1 MRKHLVDG
9 LATTAVALTLV
20 AALAASPGWVAAAD
34 EGSGDAHPS
43 RSDVRA
49 ARDAA
54 DGKAA
59 EVASVQARLAS
70 AQGRLRDTAVR
81 VAQAEEAFNRARWD
95 YREARRDQRAAER
108 IHAAT
113 ETQLG
118 GMRDQYVDVVVSSYE
133 MSPSLTAMAAILES
147 DGIASVVD
155 RTASLQ
161 NAQAAMDQ
169 VYDDYDAAALLAG
182 VSSDQATQA
191 RLAADALREETK
203 QARATARE
211 TQRAAVGEADTVAAE
226 RVDLIGQLARLQ
238 GISVALA
245 EERQEWLEAQATP
258 TPTPTPT
265 PAPQPTPTQE
275 PTEEPTKAPTTAPT
289 AAPTPTP
296 TPSAA
301 PTPTP
306 SATPTPTAAPTPTP
320 TPTPTATPTPTVVP
334 TPTAT
339 PTTPP
344 PAPASGAAGAIA
356 FARAQIGDPYQW
368 GAAGPDKWDCSGL
381 TMRAWQAGGISLP
394 HYSAGQY
401 DASTPISE
409 GDLQPGDLVFW
420 GSSSSPSSIYHVALY
435 TGGGMI
441 VHAPRTGEDVAEV
454 PIDYWISPE
463 LLRQAVIL
471 GSLRSPV

>member
-20 AALAASPGWVAAAD
+20 AAVAVSPGWVAAAD
-34 EGSGDAHPS
+34 EGSGEAHPS

-59 EVASVQARLAS
+59 EVAAVQARLAS
-70 AQGRLRDTAVR
+70 AQGRLRDTAIR
-81 VAQAEEAFNRARWD
+81 VAQAEEAFNRARWN
-95 YREARRDQRAAER
+95 YREARRAQRAAER
-108 IHAAT
+108 IHATT

-118 GMRDQYVDVVVSSYE
+118 TMRDEYVDVVVSSYE

-147 DGIASVVD
+147 DGIATVVD

-182 VSSDQATQA
+182 VSSDQATEA
-191 RLAADALREETK
+191 RLAADALREDTK
-203 QARATARE
+203 QARAAARE
-211 TQRAAVGEADTVAAE
+211 TQRAAAGEADAVAAE
-226 RVDLIGQLARLQ
+226 RVDLIGELARLQ

-258 TPTPTPT
+258 TATPTPTPTPSAVPTPTQEPTKQPTKAPTTTPTLAPTPTPTPTPT
-265 PAPQPTPTQE
+265 PAPTP
-275 PTEEPTKAPTTAPT
+275 A
-289 AAPTPTP
+289 
-296 TPSAA
+296 
-301 PTPTP
+301 
-306 SATPTPTAAPTPTP
+306 PTAAPTPTP
-320 TPTPTATPTPTVVP
+320 TPTPTPAPTPTVVP

-344 PAPASGAAGAIA
+344 PAPAGGAAAAIA

-368 GAAGPDKWDCSGL
+368 GAAGPDRWDCSGL
-381 TMRAWQAGGISLP
+381 TMRAWQAGGVNLP

-401 DASTPISE
+401 DASTPIAE

-454 PIDYWISPE
+454 PIDYWISPNFFA
-463 LLRQAVIL
+463 R
-471 GSLRSPV
+471 P

>member
-20 AALAASPGWVAAAD
+20 AAMAVSPGWIAAAD

-81 VAQAEEAFNRARWD
+81 VAQAEEAFNRARWN

-108 IHAAT
+108 IHATT

-118 GMRDQYVDVVVSSYE
+118 TMRDEYVDVVVSSYE

-147 DGIASVVD
+147 DGIATVVD

-182 VSSDQATQA
+182 VSSDQATEA

-211 TQRAAVGEADTVAAE
+211 TQRAAAGEADAVAAE
-226 RVDLIGQLARLQ
+226 RVDLIGELARLQ

-258 TPTPTPT
+258 TRHAHADPDADADPVLGADARPRSRRRS
-265 PAPQPTPTQE
+265 PPRLRRPRRRWRRRRPRHR
-275 PTEEPTKAPTTAPT
+275 PPRLRPPRR
-289 AAPTPTP
+289 PRRHRRPP
-296 TPSAA
+296 PR
-301 PTPTP
+301 
-306 SATPTPTAAPTPTP
+306 
-320 TPTPTATPTPTVVP
+320 PTPTVVP

-344 PAPASGAAGAIA
+344 PAPAGGAAAAIA
-356 FARAQIGDPYQW
+356 FA
-368 GAAGPDKWDCSGL
+368 AGPDRRPVPVGRRRARQVGL
-381 TMRAWQAGGISLP
+381 LGPDHARVAGGRRL
-394 HYSAGQY
+394 A
-401 DASTPISE
+401 A
-409 GDLQPGDLVFW
+409 
-420 GSSSSPSSIYHVALY
+420 ALLS
-435 TGGGMI
+435 GP
-441 VHAPRTGEDVAEV
+441 VRRLHADRRGRPAAR
-454 PIDYWISPE
+454 
-463 LLRQAVIL
+463 
-471 GSLRSPV
+471 

>member
-20 AALAASPGWVAAAD
+20 AALAVSPGWIAAAD

-81 VAQAEEAFNRARWD
+81 VAQAEEAFNRARWN

-108 IHAAT
+108 IHATT

-118 GMRDQYVDVVVSSYE
+118 TMRDEYVDVVVSSYE

-147 DGIASVVD
+147 DGIATVVD

-182 VSSDQATQA
+182 VSSDQATEA

-211 TQRAAVGEADTVAAE
+211 TQRAAAGEADAVAAE
-226 RVDLIGQLARLQ
+226 RVDLIGELARLQ

-258 TPTPTPT
+258 TATPTPTPT
-265 PAPQPTPTQE
+265 PTPSAEPTPTQE
-275 PTEEPTKAPTTAPT
+275 PTQEPTKAPTTAPT
-289 AAPTPTP
+289 VAPTADPDTEP
-296 TPSAA
+296 HRCSHPDAHADTDAHAHAHAHAHGGPHADGDA
-301 PTPTP
+301 DH
-306 SATPTPTAAPTPTP
+306 PTARPGGWRGGRDRLRASPDRRP
-320 TPTPTATPTPTVVP
+320 VP
-334 TPTAT
+334 V
-339 PTTPP
+339 
-344 PAPASGAAGAIA
+344 GRRR
-356 FARAQIGDPYQW
+356 ARQVGLL
-368 GAAGPDKWDCSGL
+368 GPDHA
-381 TMRAWQAGGISLP
+381 RVAGGRRLAAALLS
-394 HYSAGQY
+394 
-401 DASTPISE
+401 
-409 GDLQPGDLVFW
+409 
-420 GSSSSPSSIYHVALY
+420 GSVRR
-435 TGGGMI
+435 
-441 VHAPRTGEDVAEV
+441 VHADRRGRPAAR
-454 PIDYWISPE
+454 
-463 LLRQAVIL
+463 
-471 GSLRSPV
+471 

>member
-1 MRKHLVDG
+1 VRKHLVDG
-9 LATTAVALTLV
+9 WATTAVALTLAV
-20 AALAASPGWVAAAD
+20 ALAVSPGWVAAAD
-34 EGSGDAHPS
+34 EGSEDAHPS

-49 ARDAA
+49 AREAA
-54 DGKAA
+54 GGKAA
-59 EVASVQARLAS
+59 EVASVQARLAA
-70 AQGRLRDTAVR
+70 AQDRLRDTAVR
-81 VAQAEEAFNRARWD
+81 VAQAEEAFNRARWN

-108 IHAAT
+108 IHATT

-118 GMRDQYVDVVVSSYE
+118 TMRDEYVDVVVSSYE
-133 MSPSLTAMAAILES
+133 MSPSLTAMAAVLES
-147 DGIASVVD
+147 DGIATVLD

-182 VSSDQATQA
+182 VSSDQATEA
-191 RLAADALREETK
+191 RLAAEALREETK
-203 QARATARE
+203 RARATARE
-211 TQRAAVGEADTVAAE
+211 IQRAAAGEADAVAAE
-226 RVDLIGQLARLQ
+226 RVDLIGELARLQ
-238 GISVALA
+238 GISVAVA

-258 TPTPTPT
+258 T
-265 PAPQPTPTQE
+265 
-275 PTEEPTKAPTTAPT
+275 

-296 TPSAA
+296 TPTPTSTPSAEPTPTREPTSEPTEAPTTAQTVA

-306 SATPTPTAAPTPTP
+306 IPTPTAAPTPTP
-320 TPTPTATPTPTVVP
+320 TSTPTATPTPTPTPPPTVVP
-334 TPTAT
+334 MPTAT

-344 PAPASGAAGAIA
+344 PAPAGGAAAAIA

-381 TMRAWQAGGISLP
+381 TLRAWQAGGVSLP

-401 DASTPISE
+401 DASTPIAE

-454 PIDYWISPE
+454 PIDYWISPSFFA
-463 LLRQAVIL
+463 R
-471 GSLRSPV
+471 P

>member
-20 AALAASPGWVAAAD
+20 AALAVSPGWVAAAD

-81 VAQAEEAFNRARWD
+81 VAQAEEAFNRARWN

-108 IHAAT
+108 IHATT

-118 GMRDQYVDVVVSSYE
+118 TMRDEYVDVVVSSYE

-182 VSSDQATQA
+182 VSSDQATEA

-203 QARATARE
+203 RARATARE
-211 TQRAAVGEADTVAAE
+211 TQRAAAGEADAVAAE
-226 RVDLIGQLARLQ
+226 RVDLIGELARLQ

-258 TPTPTPT
+258 TATPT
-265 PAPQPTPTQE
+265 
-275 PTEEPTKAPTTAPT
+275 
-289 AAPTPTP
+289 PTPTP
-296 TPSAA
+296 TPSAE
-301 PTPTP
+301 PTPTQE
-306 SATPTPTAAPTPTP
+306 
-320 TPTPTATPTPTVVP
+320 
-334 TPTAT
+334 
-339 PTTPP
+339 PTTGAHAGSDDRADGGSDADPDTDPDADSDCPPRRPRRHRRPP
-344 PAPASGAAGAIA
+344 PRRRPRWSPRRRRRRPPHRPPRRV
-356 FARAQIGDPYQW
+356 ARRPRSRSPEAQIGDPYQW

-381 TMRAWQAGGISLP
+381 TMRAWQAGGVSLP

-401 DASTPISE
+401 DASTPIAES
-409 GDLQPGDLVFW
+409 DLQPGDLVFW

-463 LLRQAVIL
+463 LLRPAVMPL
-471 GSLRSPV
+471 VDV

>member
-1 MRKHLVDG
+1 VRKHLVDG

-20 AALAASPGWVAAAD
+20 AAVAVSPGWVAAAD
-34 EGSGDAHPS
+34 EGSGEAHPS

-59 EVASVQARLAS
+59 EVAAVQARLAS
-70 AQGRLRDTAVR
+70 AQGRLRDTAIR
-81 VAQAEEAFNRARWD
+81 VAQAEEAFNRARWN
-95 YREARRDQRAAER
+95 YREARRAQRAAER
-108 IHAAT
+108 IHATT

-118 GMRDQYVDVVVSSYE
+118 TMRDQYVDVVVSSYE

-147 DGIASVVD
+147 DGITTVVD

-182 VSSDQATQA
+182 VSSDQATEA
-191 RLAADALREETK
+191 RLAADALREDTK
-203 QARATARE
+203 QARAAARE
-211 TQRAAVGEADTVAAE
+211 TQRAAAGEADAVAAE
-226 RVDLIGQLARLQ
+226 RVDLIGELARLQ

-258 TPTPTPT
+258 TTPTPTPTPSAEPTPTQEPTKQPTKAPTTTPTLAPTPTPTPTPT
-265 PAPQPTPTQE
+265 PAPTP
-275 PTEEPTKAPTTAPT
+275 APT

-296 TPSAA
+296 TP
-301 PTPTP
+301 T
-306 SATPTPTAAPTPTP
+306 ATPA
-320 TPTPTATPTPTVVP
+320 PTPTVVP

-344 PAPASGAAGAIA
+344 PAPAGGAAAAIA

-368 GAAGPDKWDCSGL
+368 GAAGPDRWDCSGL

-401 DASTPISE
+401 DASTPIAE

-454 PIDYWISPE
+454 PIDYWISPNFFA
-463 LLRQAVIL
+463 R
-471 GSLRSPV
+471 P

>member
-20 AALAASPGWVAAAD
+20 AALAVSPGWVAAAD

-49 ARDAA
+49 AREAA

-81 VAQAEEAFNRARWD
+81 VAQAEEAFNRARWN
-95 YREARRDQRAAER
+95 YREARREQRAAER
-108 IHAAT
+108 IHETT

-118 GMRDQYVDVVVSSYE
+118 GMRDEYVDVVVSSYE

-182 VSSDQATQA
+182 VSSDQATEA

-211 TQRAAVGEADTVAAE
+211 TQRAAAGEADSVAAE
-226 RVDLIGQLARLQ
+226 RVDLIGELARLQ

-258 TPTPTPT
+258 TATPT
-265 PAPQPTPTQE
+265 
-275 PTEEPTKAPTTAPT
+275 
-289 AAPTPTP
+289 PTPTP
-296 TPSAA
+296 TPSAE
-301 PTPTP
+301 PTPTQE
-306 SATPTPTAAPTPTP
+306 PTQEPTQARRRADEGSDDRADRGSHSEPRHRAHTAAPTPTP
-320 TPTPTATPTPTVVP
+320 TPTPTPDAHAHGGPHADGDADH
-334 TPTAT
+334 PTARPGRWRGGRDRLRPGPDRRPLPVGRRRARQVGLLGPDHARVAGGRRLAAALLSGSVRRRPRRSPRAT
-339 PTTPP
+339 CSPVTSC
-344 PAPASGAAGAIA
+344 SGARRA
-356 FARAQIGDPYQW
+356 ARPRSTTSRCTP
-368 GAAGPDKWDCSGL
+368 AAG
-381 TMRAWQAGGISLP
+381 
-394 HYSAGQY
+394 
-401 DASTPISE
+401 
-409 GDLQPGDLVFW
+409 
-420 GSSSSPSSIYHVALY
+420 
-435 TGGGMI
+435 
-441 VHAPRTGEDVAEV
+441 
-454 PIDYWISPE
+454 
-463 LLRQAVIL
+463 
-471 GSLRSPV
+471 

>member
-1 MRKHLVDG
+1 VRKHLVDG

-20 AALAASPGWVAAAD
+20 AAVAVSPGWVAAAD
-34 EGSGDAHPS
+34 EGSGEAHPS

-59 EVASVQARLAS
+59 EVAAVQARLAS
-70 AQGRLRDTAVR
+70 AQGRLRDTAIR
-81 VAQAEEAFNRARWD
+81 VAQAEEAFNRARWN
-95 YREARRDQRAAER
+95 YREARRAQRAAER
-108 IHAAT
+108 IHATT

-118 GMRDQYVDVVVSSYE
+118 TMRDEYVDVVVSSYE

-147 DGIASVVD
+147 DGITTVVD

-182 VSSDQATQA
+182 VSSDQATEA
-191 RLAADALREETK
+191 RLAADALREDTK
-203 QARATARE
+203 QARAAARE
-211 TQRAAVGEADTVAAE
+211 TQRAAAGEADAVAAE
-226 RVDLIGQLARLQ
+226 RVDLIGELARLQ

-258 TPTPTPT
+258 TATPTPTPTPSAEPTPTQEPTKQPTKAPTTTPTLAPTPTPTPTPT
-265 PAPQPTPTQE
+265 PAPTP
-275 PTEEPTKAPTTAPT
+275 APT

-296 TPSAA
+296 TP
-301 PTPTP
+301 T
-306 SATPTPTAAPTPTP
+306 ATPA
-320 TPTPTATPTPTVVP
+320 PTPTVVP

-344 PAPASGAAGAIA
+344 PAPAGGAAAAIA

-368 GAAGPDKWDCSGL
+368 GAAGPDRWDCSGL

-401 DASTPISE
+401 DASTPIAE

-454 PIDYWISPE
+454 PIDYWISPNFFA
-463 LLRQAVIL
+463 R
-471 GSLRSPV
+471 P

>member
-20 AALAASPGWVAAAD
+20 AALAVSPGWIAAAD

-81 VAQAEEAFNRARWD
+81 VAQAEEAFNRARWN

-108 IHAAT
+108 IHATT

-118 GMRDQYVDVVVSSYE
+118 TMRDEYVDVVVSSYE

-147 DGIASVVD
+147 DGIATVVD

-182 VSSDQATQA
+182 VSSDQATEA

-211 TQRAAVGEADTVAAE
+211 TQRAAAGEADAVAAE
-226 RVDLIGQLARLQ
+226 RVDLIGELARLQ

-258 TPTPTPT
+258 TDAHADPDPDAHPVRGADAHPGADAGAHEGSDDRADGGSDSDPDADPHGCSHPDAHADTDAHPHAHSDGGPH
-265 PAPQPTPTQE
+265 PDGDADH
-275 PTEEPTKAPTTAPT
+275 PT
-289 AAPTPTP
+289 ARPGGWRGGRDRLRASPDRRP
-296 TPSAA
+296 
-301 PTPTP
+301 
-306 SATPTPTAAPTPTP
+306 
-320 TPTPTATPTPTVVP
+320 VP
-334 TPTAT
+334 V
-339 PTTPP
+339 
-344 PAPASGAAGAIA
+344 GRRR
-356 FARAQIGDPYQW
+356 ARQVGLL
-368 GAAGPDKWDCSGL
+368 GPDHA
-381 TMRAWQAGGISLP
+381 RVAGGRRLAAALLS
-394 HYSAGQY
+394 
-401 DASTPISE
+401 
-409 GDLQPGDLVFW
+409 
-420 GSSSSPSSIYHVALY
+420 GSVRR
-435 TGGGMI
+435 
-441 VHAPRTGEDVAEV
+441 VHADRRGRPAAR
-454 PIDYWISPE
+454 
-463 LLRQAVIL
+463 
-471 GSLRSPV
+471 